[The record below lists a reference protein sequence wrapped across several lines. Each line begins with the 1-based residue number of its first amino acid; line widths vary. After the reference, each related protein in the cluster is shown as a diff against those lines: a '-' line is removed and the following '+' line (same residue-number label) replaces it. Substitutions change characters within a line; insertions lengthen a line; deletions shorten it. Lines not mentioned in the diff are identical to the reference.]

1 MSPRKSATWPRASP
15 DGTWKNRLP
24 ASEIAT
30 AASPAVLKT
39 CIWISRDSPDSAAPC
54 ASDARR
60 AWTHRDAARPRLVP
74 RASAAHAACRWPRAV
89 GRARRSRRRPA
100 ARARRRRGRVGMR
113 VPPALLVGHALILP
127 CSRDTPRNRAD
138 LTPRAIHQ
146 SCFARD
152 RHLRRDDPQQARR
165 RRGRGGRRGPRRPR
179 RGRRRRRRRRPPR
192 LGRRGRAGGQ
202 PPVRVHPQGLR
213 RVALVRDGRPRL
225 AAASRHRRRDRAG
238 PRRRGDRGARV
249 GALPRA
255 APARRH
261 VARRPAAG
269 RRRRPAAGPDV
280 LLRRRPARQPTT
292 RPRSGRSPRTSASA
306 GSARCHP
313 RVATSRPSAGPTATA
328 ARTRRWPR
336 ARPTA
341 ATRAAS
347 WSGSPARW
355 PTRSASAPTA
365 TPTTTAGS

>member
-39 CIWISRDSPDSAAPC
+39 CIWISRDSPDSAGALRLRHPLG
-54 ASDARR
+54 RG
-60 AWTHRDAARPRLVP
+60 HGDAARPGGAAGQARHARGRWP
-74 RASAAHAACRWPRAV
+74 ARSRRPPARDGGPATGSARRRPGRDGGPASAA
-89 GRARRSRRRPA
+89 RRPCA
-100 ARARRRRGRVGMR
+100 H
-113 VPPALLVGHALILP
+113 PALQPRHP
-127 CSRDTPRNRAD
+127 TEPSRPDTA
-138 LTPRAIHQ
+138 TIHQ
-146 SCFARD
+146 SCFACD
-152 RHLRRDDPQQARR
+152 RPLRCDDPQQARR

-179 RGRRRRRRRRPPR
+179 RGRRRRRRGRAPR

-202 PPVRVHPQGLR
+202 PPVRVHAQGVR

-225 AAASRHRRRDRAG
+225 APASRDRRRDRAG
-238 PRRRGDRGARV
+238 PRRRGDRGAGV
-249 GALPRA
+249 GALPRT

-261 VARRPAAG
+261 VARRPAPG
-269 RRRRPAAGPDV
+269 RRRRPAAGPDL
-280 LLRRRPARQPTT
+280 LLRRRPARQRRQGAGPAGRPGP
-292 RPRSGRSPRTSASA
+292 RPRPGP
-306 GSARCHP
+306 HP
-313 RVATSRPSAGPTATA
+313 VTRGSRPRGPALGGRRRRAGLT
-328 ARTRRWPR
+328 RWPR